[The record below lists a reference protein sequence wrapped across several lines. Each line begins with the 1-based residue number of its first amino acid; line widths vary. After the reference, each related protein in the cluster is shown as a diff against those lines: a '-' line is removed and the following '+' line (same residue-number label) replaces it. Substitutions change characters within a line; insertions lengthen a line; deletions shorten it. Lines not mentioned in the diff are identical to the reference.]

1 MDVFVDFVN
10 TMLIGTLL
18 GAFYF
23 VVRDVDRIQERLTIL
38 EDDSVVFNQY
48 DDDDD
53 EEEEEEQEQEETPA
67 DSKKQE

>member
-10 TMLIGTLL
+10 TMLIGTLI

-23 VVRDVDRIQERLTIL
+23 VLRDVDRIQERLANL

-53 EEEEEEQEQEETPA
+53 EEDEQEAEVDFEDT
-67 DSKKQE
+67 KKQE

>member
-1 MDVFVDFVN
+1 MDFVN
-10 TMLIGTLL
+10 TMLIGTLI

-23 VVRDVDRIQERLTIL
+23 VIRDVDRIQERLTIL

>member
-23 VVRDVDRIQERLTIL
+23 VVRDVEKLQDRLSIL
-38 EDDSVVFNQY
+38 EDDSVVFNHY
-48 DDDDD
+48 DDDD
-53 EEEEEEQEQEETPA
+53 EEEEDEEEET
-67 DSKKQE
+67 KKQD

>member
-23 VVRDVDRIQERLTIL
+23 VVRDVEKLQDRLSIL
-38 EDDSVVFNQY
+38 EDDSVVFNHY

-53 EEEEEEQEQEETPA
+53 EEEEEEEEVEEEET
-67 DSKKQE
+67 KKQD

>member
-23 VVRDVDRIQERLTIL
+23 VVRDVEKLQDRLSIL
-38 EDDSVVFNQY
+38 EDDSVVFNHY
-48 DDDDD
+48 DDDD
-53 EEEEEEQEQEETPA
+53 EEEEDEEEVEEEET
-67 DSKKQE
+67 KKQD

>member
-23 VVRDVDRIQERLTIL
+23 VVRDVEKLQDRLSIL
-38 EDDSVVFNQY
+38 EDDSVVFNHY
-48 DDDDD
+48 DD
-53 EEEEEEQEQEETPA
+53 EEEEEDEEEVEEEET
-67 DSKKQE
+67 KKQD

>member
-23 VVRDVDRIQERLTIL
+23 VVRDVEKLQDRLSIL
-38 EDDSVVFNQY
+38 EDDSVVFNHY
-48 DDDDD
+48 DDD
-53 EEEEEEQEQEETPA
+53 EEEEDEEEET
-67 DSKKQE
+67 KKQD

>member
-23 VVRDVDRIQERLTIL
+23 VVRDVEKLQDRLSIL
-38 EDDSVVFNQY
+38 EDDSVVFNHY
-48 DDDDD
+48 DD
-53 EEEEEEQEQEETPA
+53 EEEEEDEEET
-67 DSKKQE
+67 KKQD

>member
-23 VVRDVDRIQERLTIL
+23 VVRDVEKLQDRLSIL
-38 EDDSVVFNQY
+38 EDDSVVFNHY
-48 DDDDD
+48 DDD
-53 EEEEEEQEQEETPA
+53 EEEEEDEEET
-67 DSKKQE
+67 KKQD

>member
-10 TMLIGTLL
+10 TMLIGTLI

-23 VVRDVDRIQERLTIL
+23 VIRDVDRIEERLTNL

-53 EEEEEEQEQEETPA
+53 EEEDEEQEEETPA

>member
-23 VVRDVDRIQERLTIL
+23 VVRDVEKLQDRLSIL
-38 EDDSVVFNQY
+38 EDDSVVFNHY
-48 DDDDD
+48 DDD
-53 EEEEEEQEQEETPA
+53 EEEEEDEEEVEEEET
-67 DSKKQE
+67 KKQD

>member
-23 VVRDVDRIQERLTIL
+23 VVRDVEKLQDRLSIL
-38 EDDSVVFNQY
+38 EDDSVVFNHY

-53 EEEEEEQEQEETPA
+53 EEEEEDEEEVEEET
-67 DSKKQE
+67 KKQD

>member
-10 TMLIGTLL
+10 TMLIGTLI

-23 VVRDVDRIQERLTIL
+23 VIRDVDRIQERLTIL